1 MRVVGLRIG
10 LSLLA
15 GALLFLAVPT
25 YGLWPLM
32 WIAAVP
38 EIYVARVA
46 ATPKRAFLY
55 GWLTGAVAHTG
66 GFYWMDGL
74 LERFGHMAPI
84 EALPI
89 MALLIA
95 YQGLAFAFF
104 SWGVRR
110 AWDRTGAP
118 LVLLAPLVMVAVE
131 LLMPQ
136 IFPYYL
142 AISQAFVPAVIQI
155 ADVTG
160 PLGVTALMLAF
171 AGAAA
176 DLVFSP
182 PPARRNWPAWR
193 GMAIVGVLIAADLGY
208 GALRIHQA
216 DARRAAAPKV
226 RTGLVQA
233 NVGILEKWDPEEF
246 ARLLVL
252 HQRASADL
260 QRAGAELVVWP
271 ESSYPYALPRTFA
284 HDFGSD
290 DGRMVRRGFDTSLM
304 FGAVT
309 RVEGAPD
316 RAPRKGPDRY
326 PYNTA
331 IMMDAAGNATGSYDK
346 VFLMMFGEYV
356 PFYDQIPWFTE
367 IFPEASNFS
376 RGSEP
381 GSFPLHTAAGDFKL
395 GPLICYEDI
404 LPSFARRV
412 AKLGPNAFV
421 NITNDAW
428 FQRAPRRRGARS
440 SGDRVGR
447 SRRAANGA
455 AEDAA
460 GRPGDASR
468 RRPLPDGGRPV
479 RVSLPAVA
487 GRPPG
492 LEGRGTLHRAAA
504 GRRPG
509 EGRPDL
515 DRLNGSVA
523 AHDVAQHQR
532 AGGVELLVAGVKPG
546 ADLLHD
552 VVDGGLGELFG
563 AAIGGQLLVGHRLR
577 LPRTAAG
584 GVLVPG
590 RRAIDESRRRRLRD
604 QDLAGAAVVDARAHQ
619 LERDAGRHPDGEVRA
634 LGLGLEQELGAQERL
649 LHLGPVLGRREVVEG
664 DRALRDRYARRQR
677 RRRLV
682 GRRQRDEARL
692 AVAADRH
699 RLAAG
704 DAAGQRQVI
713 ALGGAVVAGD
723 LDRRRIVRLGEEGL
737 LRQPLAQIGRGRA
750 AARAIELAHLA
761 AARVDE
767 RRQQGPH
774 VLGPHGAVR
783 ARLEGV
789 RFFRGLGRALGAH
802 RRHHR
807 GERPQRDRERQQ
819 PASGPCSGVP
829 VAHRP
834 DYR

>member
-15 GALLFLAVPT
+15 GALLFLAVPG

-32 WIAAVP
+32 WIAVVP
-38 EIYVARVA
+38 ELYVARVA

-55 GWLTGAVAHTG
+55 GWLTGAVSQTG

-74 LERFGHMAPI
+74 LERFGHMPTV

-89 MALLIA
+89 MALLMA

-118 LVLLAPLVMVAVE
+118 LALLAPLVMVAVE

-142 AISQAFVPAVIQI
+142 AISQAFVPVVIQL
-155 ADVTG
+155 ADLTG
-160 PLGVTALMLAF
+160 PLGVTALMLACS
-171 AGAAA
+171 GAVA
-176 DLVFSP
+176 DLVF
-182 PPARRNWPAWR
+182 ARQRRAWTAWR
-193 GMAIVGVLIAADLGY
+193 GLAVVGVLIAADLGY

-233 NVGILEKWDPEEF
+233 NVGILEKWDPAEF

-252 HQRASADL
+252 HQRASVEL

-284 HDFGSD
+284 HDFGLD

-304 FGAVT
+304 FGALT
-309 RVEGAPD
+309 RVENP
-316 RAPRKGPDRY
+316 PKKGPDRY

-381 GSFPLHTAAGDFKL
+381 ASFALHAAAGDFKL

-428 FQRAPRRRGARS
+428 FGRTAEPYQHLALAVFRSVEHRLEMVRAVNTGVSAHIDSAGRVLQATESVNPDDQPVAPPKTLLVDLAMLPGGGLYRTVGDLFGFLCLLSLVALLAWRGRGPSVAPARS
-440 SGDRVGR
+440 
-447 SRRAANGA
+447 AA
-455 AEDAA
+455 
-460 GRPGDASR
+460 
-468 RRPLPDGGRPV
+468 
-479 RVSLPAVA
+479 
-487 GRPPG
+487 
-492 LEGRGTLHRAAA
+492 TAAA
-504 GRRPG
+504 P
-509 EGRPDL
+509 
-515 DRLNGSVA
+515 NGVA
-523 AHDVAQHQR
+523 TD
-532 AGGVELLVAGVKPG
+532 G
-546 ADLLHD
+546 AEKTD
-552 VVDGGLGELFG
+552 
-563 AAIGGQLLVGHRLR
+563 
-577 LPRTAAG
+577 T
-584 GVLVPG
+584 
-590 RRAIDESRRRRLRD
+590 
-604 QDLAGAAVVDARAHQ
+604 
-619 LERDAGRHPDGEVRA
+619 
-634 LGLGLEQELGAQERL
+634 
-649 LHLGPVLGRREVVEG
+649 
-664 DRALRDRYARRQR
+664 
-677 RRRLV
+677 
-682 GRRQRDEARL
+682 
-692 AVAADRH
+692 
-699 RLAAG
+699 
-704 DAAGQRQVI
+704 
-713 ALGGAVVAGD
+713 
-723 LDRRRIVRLGEEGL
+723 
-737 LRQPLAQIGRGRA
+737 
-750 AARAIELAHLA
+750 
-761 AARVDE
+761 
-767 RRQQGPH
+767 
-774 VLGPHGAVR
+774 
-783 ARLEGV
+783 
-789 RFFRGLGRALGAH
+789 
-802 RRHHR
+802 
-807 GERPQRDRERQQ
+807 
-819 PASGPCSGVP
+819 
-829 VAHRP
+829 
-834 DYR
+834 

>member
-15 GALLFLAVPT
+15 GALLFLAVPS

-171 AGAAA
+171 AGAVA

-182 PPARRNWPAWR
+182 PRARRSWPAWR
-193 GMAIVGVLIAADLGY
+193 GLATVGVLIAADLGY
-208 GALRIHQA
+208 GALRMHQA

-304 FGAVT
+304 FGALT

-428 FQRAPRRRGARS
+428 FGRTAEPYQHLALAVFRAVEHRLEM
-440 SGDRVGR
+440 V
-447 SRRAANGA
+447 RAVNTGVSAHI
-455 AEDAA
+455 DAA
-460 GRPGDASR
+460 GRVLQATESVD
-468 RRPLPDGGRPV
+468 PDQQPV
-479 RVSLPAVA
+479 A
-487 GRPPG
+487 PPK
-492 LEGRGTLHRAAA
+492 T
-504 GRRPG
+504 
-509 EGRPDL
+509 
-515 DRLNGSVA
+515 
-523 AHDVAQHQR
+523 
-532 AGGVELLVAGVKPG
+532 
-546 ADLLHD
+546 
-552 VVDGGLGELFG
+552 
-563 AAIGGQLLVGHRLR
+563 LLVGLAM
-577 LPRTAAG
+577 LPGGGLYRT
-584 GVLVPG
+584 V
-590 RRAIDESRRRRLRD
+590 
-604 QDLAGAAVVDARAHQ
+604 
-619 LERDAGRHPDGEVRA
+619 
-634 LGLGLEQELGAQERL
+634 
-649 LHLGPVLGRREVVEG
+649 
-664 DRALRDRYARRQR
+664 
-677 RRRLV
+677 
-682 GRRQRDEARL
+682 
-692 AVAADRH
+692 
-699 RLAAG
+699 
-704 DAAGQRQVI
+704 
-713 ALGGAVVAGD
+713 GD
-723 LDRRRIVRLGEEGL
+723 LFGFLCL
-737 LRQPLAQIGRGRA
+737 LSLVALLAWRGGGQA
-750 AARAIELAHLA
+750 AARSAADVGA
-761 AARVDE
+761 AAATSEAMSD
-767 RRQQGPH
+767 
-774 VLGPHGAVR
+774 
-783 ARLEGV
+783 
-789 RFFRGLGRALGAH
+789 
-802 RRHHR
+802 
-807 GERPQRDRERQQ
+807 GERTDT
-819 PASGPCSGVP
+819 
-829 VAHRP
+829 
-834 DYR
+834 

>member
-10 LSLLA
+10 LSVLA
-15 GALLFLAVPT
+15 GALLFLAVPS

-104 SWGVRR
+104 SWGLRR

-155 ADVTG
+155 ADLTG

-182 PPARRNWPAWR
+182 ARARRSWRAWR
-193 GMAIVGVLIAADLGY
+193 GMAIVGLLIAGDLGY
-208 GALRIHQA
+208 GALRMHQA
-216 DARRAAAPKV
+216 DVRRAAAPKV

-284 HDFGSD
+284 HDFAAD

-309 RVEGAPD
+309 RAEKEAK
-316 RAPRKGPDRY
+316 KGPDRY

-331 IMMDAAGNATGSYDK
+331 IMMDAAGHATGSYDK

-381 GSFPLHTAAGDFKL
+381 ASFPLHTDAGDFKL

-428 FQRAPRRRGARS
+428 FGRTAEPYQHLALAVFRSVEHRLEMVRAVNTGVSAHI
-440 SGDRVGR
+440 
-447 SRRAANGA
+447 
-455 AEDAA
+455 DAA
-460 GRPGDASR
+460 GRVLQATESVDPDEQPVASPKTLLADLAMLPG
-468 RRPLPDGGRPV
+468 GGLYRTV
-479 RVSLPAVA
+479 GDLFGFLSL
-487 GRPPG
+487 
-492 LEGRGTLHRAAA
+492 L
-504 GRRPG
+504 
-509 EGRPDL
+509 
-515 DRLNGSVA
+515 S
-523 AHDVAQHQR
+523 
-532 AGGVELLVAGVKPG
+532 LVA
-546 ADLLHD
+546 LLAWK
-552 VVDGGLGELFG
+552 GG
-563 AAIGGQLLVGHRLR
+563 
-577 LPRTAAG
+577 
-584 GVLVPG
+584 
-590 RRAIDESRRRRLRD
+590 
-604 QDLAGAAVVDARAHQ
+604 
-619 LERDAGRHPDGEVRA
+619 
-634 LGLGLEQELGAQERL
+634 
-649 LHLGPVLGRREVVEG
+649 GP
-664 DRALRDRYARRQR
+664 
-677 RRRLV
+677 
-682 GRRQRDEARL
+682 
-692 AVAADRH
+692 
-699 RLAAG
+699 
-704 DAAGQRQVI
+704 
-713 ALGGAVVAGD
+713 
-723 LDRRRIVRLGEEGL
+723 
-737 LRQPLAQIGRGRA
+737 A
-750 AARAIELAHLA
+750 AARSATSEA
-761 AARVDE
+761 AASEAAASDASTSDASTSDE
-767 RRQQGPH
+767 
-774 VLGPHGAVR
+774 
-783 ARLEGV
+783 EKT
-789 RFFRGLGRALGAH
+789 
-802 RRHHR
+802 
-807 GERPQRDRERQQ
+807 DT
-819 PASGPCSGVP
+819 
-829 VAHRP
+829 
-834 DYR
+834 

>member
-171 AGAAA
+171 AGAVA

-182 PPARRNWPAWR
+182 PRARRSWPAWR
-193 GMAIVGVLIAADLGY
+193 GLATVGVLIAADLGY

-216 DARRAAAPKV
+216 DTRRAAAPKV

-304 FGAVT
+304 FGALT

-428 FQRAPRRRGARS
+428 FGRTAEPYQHLALAVFRAVEHRLEM
-440 SGDRVGR
+440 V
-447 SRRAANGA
+447 RAVNTGVSAHI
-455 AEDAA
+455 DAA
-460 GRPGDASR
+460 GRVLQATESVDPDAEPVAPPKTLLVDLAMLPG
-468 RRPLPDGGRPV
+468 GGLYRTV
-479 RVSLPAVA
+479 GDLFGFLCLLSLVA
-487 GRPPG
+487 LLAWR
-492 LEGRGTLHRAAA
+492 GRGQVAARSAADVGAAA
-504 GRRPG
+504 AT
-509 EGRPDL
+509 
-515 DRLNGSVA
+515 S
-523 AHDVAQHQR
+523 
-532 AGGVELLVAGVKPG
+532 
-546 ADLLHD
+546 
-552 VVDGGLGELFG
+552 
-563 AAIGGQLLVGHRLR
+563 
-577 LPRTAAG
+577 
-584 GVLVPG
+584 
-590 RRAIDESRRRRLRD
+590 
-604 QDLAGAAVVDARAHQ
+604 
-619 LERDAGRHPDGEVRA
+619 
-634 LGLGLEQELGAQERL
+634 
-649 LHLGPVLGRREVVEG
+649 
-664 DRALRDRYARRQR
+664 
-677 RRRLV
+677 
-682 GRRQRDEARL
+682 EATS
-692 AVAADRH
+692 
-699 RLAAG
+699 G
-704 DAAGQRQVI
+704 
-713 ALGGAVVAGD
+713 
-723 LDRRRIVRLGEEGL
+723 
-737 LRQPLAQIGRGRA
+737 
-750 AARAIELAHLA
+750 
-761 AARVDE
+761 
-767 RRQQGPH
+767 
-774 VLGPHGAVR
+774 
-783 ARLEGV
+783 
-789 RFFRGLGRALGAH
+789 
-802 RRHHR
+802 
-807 GERPQRDRERQQ
+807 GERTDT
-819 PASGPCSGVP
+819 
-829 VAHRP
+829 
-834 DYR
+834 

>member
-15 GALLFLAVPT
+15 GALLFLAVPS

-38 EIYVARVA
+38 QLYVARLA

-118 LVLLAPLVMVAVE
+118 LVILAPLVMVTVE

-142 AISQAFVPAVIQI
+142 AISQAFVPAIIQI

-171 AGAAA
+171 AGAVA
-176 DLVFSP
+176 DAIFTAS
-182 PPARRNWPAWR
+182 RRCWPAWR
-193 GMAIVGVLIAADLGY
+193 ALVVVALLIAGDLGY

-216 DARRAAAPKV
+216 DGRRAAAPKV

-233 NVGILEKWDPEEF
+233 NVGIIEKWDPAEF

-260 QRAGAELVVWP
+260 QRAGAELIVWP

-284 HDFGSD
+284 HDFGPD

-304 FGAVT
+304 FGALT
-309 RVEGAPD
+309 RTEKEAK
-316 RAPRKGPDRY
+316 KGPDRY

-381 GSFPLHTAAGDFKL
+381 ASFPLHTTAGDFKL

-412 AKLGPNAFV
+412 GKLGPNAFV

-428 FQRAPRRRGARS
+428 FGRTAEPYQHLALAVFRAVEHRLEM
-440 SGDRVGR
+440 V
-447 SRRAANGA
+447 RAVNTGVSAHI
-455 AEDAA
+455 DAA
-460 GRPGDASR
+460 GRVLQATESVDPDEQPLAPPKTLLVDLAMLPG
-468 RRPLPDGGRPV
+468 GGLYRTV
-479 RVSLPAVA
+479 GDLFGFLSLLSLVA
-487 GRPPG
+487 
-492 LEGRGTLHRAAA
+492 LLAWRGGGPAAA
-504 GRRPG
+504 G
-509 EGRPDL
+509 
-515 DRLNGSVA
+515 SA
-523 AHDVAQHQR
+523 AD
-532 AGGVELLVAGVKPG
+532 AGA
-546 ADLLHD
+546 
-552 VVDGGLGELFG
+552 
-563 AAIGGQLLVGHRLR
+563 
-577 LPRTAAG
+577 TAATS
-584 GVLVPG
+584 
-590 RRAIDESRRRRLRD
+590 AATSDE
-604 QDLAGAAVVDARAHQ
+604 
-619 LERDAGRHPDGEVRA
+619 ERTDT
-634 LGLGLEQELGAQERL
+634 
-649 LHLGPVLGRREVVEG
+649 
-664 DRALRDRYARRQR
+664 
-677 RRRLV
+677 
-682 GRRQRDEARL
+682 
-692 AVAADRH
+692 
-699 RLAAG
+699 
-704 DAAGQRQVI
+704 
-713 ALGGAVVAGD
+713 
-723 LDRRRIVRLGEEGL
+723 
-737 LRQPLAQIGRGRA
+737 
-750 AARAIELAHLA
+750 
-761 AARVDE
+761 
-767 RRQQGPH
+767 
-774 VLGPHGAVR
+774 
-783 ARLEGV
+783 
-789 RFFRGLGRALGAH
+789 
-802 RRHHR
+802 
-807 GERPQRDRERQQ
+807 
-819 PASGPCSGVP
+819 
-829 VAHRP
+829 
-834 DYR
+834 

>member
-1 MRVVGLRIG
+1 MTTAEVRRAALSRYDSGPRMRVVGLRIG

-32 WIAAVP
+32 WIAALP
-38 EIYVARVA
+38 QIYVARVA

-104 SWGVRR
+104 SWGLRR

-171 AGAAA
+171 SGAAA
-176 DLVFSP
+176 DLVFAS
-182 PPARRNWPAWR
+182 RRRRWSELFSWSSWR
-193 GMAIVGVLIAADLGY
+193 GLALVGALIAADLGY

-233 NVGILEKWDPEEF
+233 NVGIIEKWDPGEF

-271 ESSYPYALPRTFA
+271 ESSYPYALPRDFA
-284 HDFGSD
+284 HDFGPD
-290 DGRMVRRGFDTSLM
+290 DGRLVRRGFDTSLM

-309 RVEGAPD
+309 RTDHP
-316 RAPRKGPDRY
+316 PKKGPDRY

-331 IMMDAAGNATGSYDK
+331 LMMDAAGNATGSYDK

-381 GSFPLHTAAGDFKL
+381 ASFPLHTAAGDFKL

-428 FQRAPRRRGARS
+428 FGRTAEPYQHLALAVFRAVEHRLEM
-440 SGDRVGR
+440 V
-447 SRRAANGA
+447 RAVNTGVSAHI
-455 AEDAA
+455 DAA
-460 GRPGDASR
+460 GRVLQATESVDPDDQPAAPPKTLLVDLAMLPGGGLYRTVGDLFGFLCLLSLVALLAWRGGGPAATSLAASAAAKSDAAMS
-468 RRPLPDGGRPV
+468 D
-479 RVSLPAVA
+479 
-487 GRPPG
+487 
-492 LEGRGTLHRAAA
+492 EGRT
-504 GRRPG
+504 
-509 EGRPDL
+509 D
-515 DRLNGSVA
+515 
-523 AHDVAQHQR
+523 
-532 AGGVELLVAGVKPG
+532 
-546 ADLLHD
+546 
-552 VVDGGLGELFG
+552 
-563 AAIGGQLLVGHRLR
+563 
-577 LPRTAAG
+577 T
-584 GVLVPG
+584 
-590 RRAIDESRRRRLRD
+590 
-604 QDLAGAAVVDARAHQ
+604 
-619 LERDAGRHPDGEVRA
+619 
-634 LGLGLEQELGAQERL
+634 
-649 LHLGPVLGRREVVEG
+649 
-664 DRALRDRYARRQR
+664 
-677 RRRLV
+677 
-682 GRRQRDEARL
+682 
-692 AVAADRH
+692 
-699 RLAAG
+699 
-704 DAAGQRQVI
+704 
-713 ALGGAVVAGD
+713 
-723 LDRRRIVRLGEEGL
+723 
-737 LRQPLAQIGRGRA
+737 
-750 AARAIELAHLA
+750 
-761 AARVDE
+761 
-767 RRQQGPH
+767 
-774 VLGPHGAVR
+774 
-783 ARLEGV
+783 
-789 RFFRGLGRALGAH
+789 
-802 RRHHR
+802 
-807 GERPQRDRERQQ
+807 
-819 PASGPCSGVP
+819 
-829 VAHRP
+829 
-834 DYR
+834 

>member
-15 GALLFLAVPT
+15 GALLFLAVPS

-118 LVLLAPLVMVAVE
+118 LVLLAPLVMVTVE

-160 PLGVTALMLAF
+160 PLGVTALMLALN
-171 AGAAA
+171 GALA
-176 DLVFSP
+176 DLVFAP
-182 PPARRNWPAWR
+182 QRRAWTAWR
-193 GMAIVGVLIAADLGY
+193 GLALVGALLAGDLGY

-252 HQRASADL
+252 HQRASADQ

-284 HDFGSD
+284 HDFASD

-304 FGAVT
+304 FGALT
-309 RVEGAPD
+309 RVEVAPK
-316 RAPRKGPDRY
+316 KGPDRY

-381 GSFPLHTAAGDFKL
+381 ASFPLHAAAGDFKL

-428 FQRAPRRRGARS
+428 FGRTAEPYQHLALAVFRAVEHRLEM
-440 SGDRVGR
+440 V
-447 SRRAANGA
+447 RAVNTGVSAHI
-455 AEDAA
+455 DAA
-460 GRPGDASR
+460 GRVLQATESVDPDEQPVAPPKTLLVDLAMLPG
-468 RRPLPDGGRPV
+468 GGLYRTV
-479 RVSLPAVA
+479 GDLFGFLSLLSLVA
-487 GRPPG
+487 LLAWRAGGP
-492 LEGRGTLHRAAA
+492 TAARAAA
-504 GRRPG
+504 
-509 EGRPDL
+509 
-515 DRLNGSVA
+515 
-523 AHDVAQHQR
+523 
-532 AGGVELLVAGVKPG
+532 
-546 ADLLHD
+546 D
-552 VVDGGLGELFG
+552 VVARG
-563 AAIGGQLLVGHRLR
+563 A
-577 LPRTAAG
+577 T
-584 GVLVPG
+584 
-590 RRAIDESRRRRLRD
+590 S
-604 QDLAGAAVVDARAHQ
+604 
-619 LERDAGRHPDGEVRA
+619 
-634 LGLGLEQELGAQERL
+634 
-649 LHLGPVLGRREVVEG
+649 
-664 DRALRDRYARRQR
+664 
-677 RRRLV
+677 
-682 GRRQRDEARL
+682 
-692 AVAADRH
+692 
-699 RLAAG
+699 
-704 DAAGQRQVI
+704 
-713 ALGGAVVAGD
+713 
-723 LDRRRIVRLGEEGL
+723 GEEKT
-737 LRQPLAQIGRGRA
+737 
-750 AARAIELAHLA
+750 
-761 AARVDE
+761 DT
-767 RRQQGPH
+767 
-774 VLGPHGAVR
+774 
-783 ARLEGV
+783 
-789 RFFRGLGRALGAH
+789 
-802 RRHHR
+802 
-807 GERPQRDRERQQ
+807 
-819 PASGPCSGVP
+819 
-829 VAHRP
+829 
-834 DYR
+834 

>member
-15 GALLFLAVPT
+15 GALLFLAVPS

-74 LERFGHMAPI
+74 LERFGHMPPI

-95 YQGLAFAFF
+95 YQGLAFGFF

-171 AGAAA
+171 AGAIA
-176 DLVFSP
+176 DLVFSTQ
-182 PPARRNWPAWR
+182 RRSWTAWR
-193 GMAIVGVLIAADLGY
+193 GMAIVGVLIAGDLGY

-216 DARRAAAPKV
+216 DVRRAAAPKV

-233 NVGILEKWDPEEF
+233 NVGILEKWDPEAF
-246 ARLLVL
+246 ARLLIL
-252 HQRASADL
+252 HQRASAEL

-284 HDFGSD
+284 HDFAAN

-304 FGAVT
+304 FGALT
-309 RVEGAPD
+309 RTEGPPRT
-316 RAPRKGPDRY
+316 RADRY

-346 VFLMMFGEYV
+346 VFLMIFGEYV

-381 GSFPLHTAAGDFKL
+381 ASFPLHSTAGDFKL

-428 FQRAPRRRGARS
+428 FGRTAEPYQHLALAVFRAVEHRLEM
-440 SGDRVGR
+440 V
-447 SRRAANGA
+447 RAVNTGVSAHI
-455 AEDAA
+455 DAA
-460 GRPGDASR
+460 GRVLQATESVDPDAQPVAQPKTLLVDLAMLPG
-468 RRPLPDGGRPV
+468 GGLYRTVGDLFGFLSLLSLVALLAWRGPGAARPV
-479 RVSLPAVA
+479 GRPAVA
-487 GRPPG
+487 
-492 LEGRGTLHRAAA
+492 TSAAA
-504 GRRPG
+504 T
-509 EGRPDL
+509 
-515 DRLNGSVA
+515 S
-523 AHDVAQHQR
+523 
-532 AGGVELLVAGVKPG
+532 
-546 ADLLHD
+546 
-552 VVDGGLGELFG
+552 
-563 AAIGGQLLVGHRLR
+563 
-577 LPRTAAG
+577 
-584 GVLVPG
+584 
-590 RRAIDESRRRRLRD
+590 
-604 QDLAGAAVVDARAHQ
+604 
-619 LERDAGRHPDGEVRA
+619 DGEKT
-634 LGLGLEQELGAQERL
+634 
-649 LHLGPVLGRREVVEG
+649 
-664 DRALRDRYARRQR
+664 DT
-677 RRRLV
+677 
-682 GRRQRDEARL
+682 
-692 AVAADRH
+692 
-699 RLAAG
+699 
-704 DAAGQRQVI
+704 
-713 ALGGAVVAGD
+713 
-723 LDRRRIVRLGEEGL
+723 
-737 LRQPLAQIGRGRA
+737 
-750 AARAIELAHLA
+750 
-761 AARVDE
+761 
-767 RRQQGPH
+767 
-774 VLGPHGAVR
+774 
-783 ARLEGV
+783 
-789 RFFRGLGRALGAH
+789 
-802 RRHHR
+802 
-807 GERPQRDRERQQ
+807 
-819 PASGPCSGVP
+819 
-829 VAHRP
+829 
-834 DYR
+834 

>member
-15 GALLFLAVPT
+15 GALLFLAVPG

-74 LERFGHMAPI
+74 LERFGHMPPI
-84 EALPI
+84 EALPV

-118 LVLLAPLVMVAVE
+118 LVLLAPPVMVAVE

-171 AGAAA
+171 AGAIA
-176 DLVFSP
+176 DLVFSTQ
-182 PPARRNWPAWR
+182 RRGWTAWR
-193 GMAIVGVLIAADLGY
+193 GMAIVGVLIAGDLGY
-208 GALRIHQA
+208 GQLRIYQA

-233 NVGILEKWDPEEF
+233 NVGIIEKWDPAEF

-252 HQRASADL
+252 HQRASAEL

-284 HDFGSD
+284 HDFARD

-304 FGAVT
+304 FGALT
-309 RVEGAPD
+309 RTEKEVK
-316 RAPRKGPDRY
+316 KGPDRY

-381 GSFPLHTAAGDFKL
+381 ASFPLHSTAGDFKL

-428 FQRAPRRRGARS
+428 FGRTAEPYQHLALAVFRAVEHRLEM
-440 SGDRVGR
+440 V
-447 SRRAANGA
+447 RAVNTGVSAHI
-455 AEDAA
+455 DAA
-460 GRPGDASR
+460 GRVLQATESVDPDAQPVAQPKTLLVDLAMLPGGGLYRTVGDLFGFLSLLSLVALLASR
-468 RRPLPDGGRPV
+468 GPGAART
-479 RVSLPAVA
+479 AVA
-487 GRPPG
+487 
-492 LEGRGTLHRAAA
+492 TSAAA
-504 GRRPG
+504 T
-509 EGRPDL
+509 
-515 DRLNGSVA
+515 S
-523 AHDVAQHQR
+523 
-532 AGGVELLVAGVKPG
+532 
-546 ADLLHD
+546 
-552 VVDGGLGELFG
+552 
-563 AAIGGQLLVGHRLR
+563 
-577 LPRTAAG
+577 
-584 GVLVPG
+584 
-590 RRAIDESRRRRLRD
+590 
-604 QDLAGAAVVDARAHQ
+604 
-619 LERDAGRHPDGEVRA
+619 DGEKT
-634 LGLGLEQELGAQERL
+634 
-649 LHLGPVLGRREVVEG
+649 
-664 DRALRDRYARRQR
+664 DT
-677 RRRLV
+677 
-682 GRRQRDEARL
+682 
-692 AVAADRH
+692 
-699 RLAAG
+699 
-704 DAAGQRQVI
+704 
-713 ALGGAVVAGD
+713 
-723 LDRRRIVRLGEEGL
+723 
-737 LRQPLAQIGRGRA
+737 
-750 AARAIELAHLA
+750 
-761 AARVDE
+761 
-767 RRQQGPH
+767 
-774 VLGPHGAVR
+774 
-783 ARLEGV
+783 
-789 RFFRGLGRALGAH
+789 
-802 RRHHR
+802 
-807 GERPQRDRERQQ
+807 
-819 PASGPCSGVP
+819 
-829 VAHRP
+829 
-834 DYR
+834 

>member
-1 MRVVGLRIG
+1 MTTAEVRRAALSRYDSGPRMRVVGLRIG

-32 WIAAVP
+32 WIAALP
-38 EIYVARVA
+38 QIYVARVA

-104 SWGVRR
+104 SWGLRR

-171 AGAAA
+171 SGAAA
-176 DLVFSP
+176 DLVFAS
-182 PPARRNWPAWR
+182 RRRRWSELFSWSSWR
-193 GMAIVGVLIAADLGY
+193 GLALVGALIAADLGY

-233 NVGILEKWDPEEF
+233 NVGIIEKWDPGEF

-271 ESSYPYALPRTFA
+271 ESSYPYALPRDFA
-284 HDFGSD
+284 HDFGPD
-290 DGRMVRRGFDTSLM
+290 DGRLVRRGFDTSLM

-309 RVEGAPD
+309 RTDHP
-316 RAPRKGPDRY
+316 PKKGPDRY

-331 IMMDAAGNATGSYDK
+331 LMMDAAGNATGSYDK

-356 PFYDQIPWFTE
+356 PFYDQIPWFTQ

-381 GSFPLHTAAGDFKL
+381 ASFPLHSAAGDFKL

-404 LPSFARRV
+404 LPAFARRV

-428 FQRAPRRRGARS
+428 FGRTAEPYQHLALAVFRSVEHRLEMVRAVNTGVSAH
-440 SGDRVGR
+440 V
-447 SRRAANGA
+447 
-455 AEDAA
+455 DAA
-460 GRPGDASR
+460 GRVLEETDSVDPGDQPPAPPR
-468 RRPLPDGGRPV
+468 TLLVDLAMLPGG
-479 RVSLPAVA
+479 
-487 GRPPG
+487 G
-492 LEGRGTLHRAAA
+492 LYRTVGDLFGFLCLLTLVGLLA
-504 GRRPG
+504 RPG
-509 EGRPDL
+509 RW
-515 DRLNGSVA
+515 SA
-523 AHDVAQHQR
+523 
-532 AGGVELLVAGVKPG
+532 K
-546 ADLLHD
+546 
-552 VVDGGLGELFG
+552 
-563 AAIGGQLLVGHRLR
+563 
-577 LPRTAAG
+577 
-584 GVLVPG
+584 
-590 RRAIDESRRRRLRD
+590 
-604 QDLAGAAVVDARAHQ
+604 
-619 LERDAGRHPDGEVRA
+619 
-634 LGLGLEQELGAQERL
+634 
-649 LHLGPVLGRREVVEG
+649 
-664 DRALRDRYARRQR
+664 
-677 RRRLV
+677 
-682 GRRQRDEARL
+682 
-692 AVAADRH
+692 
-699 RLAAG
+699 
-704 DAAGQRQVI
+704 
-713 ALGGAVVAGD
+713 
-723 LDRRRIVRLGEEGL
+723 
-737 LRQPLAQIGRGRA
+737 
-750 AARAIELAHLA
+750 
-761 AARVDE
+761 
-767 RRQQGPH
+767 
-774 VLGPHGAVR
+774 
-783 ARLEGV
+783 
-789 RFFRGLGRALGAH
+789 
-802 RRHHR
+802 
-807 GERPQRDRERQQ
+807 
-819 PASGPCSGVP
+819 
-829 VAHRP
+829 
-834 DYR
+834 